1 MLCTK
6 LRLQEDKSMRI
17 RRKDGH
23 MDREMLLLLA
33 IGAFMAAI
41 GILAFVSALTGVNLE
56 NIDLSHLVGM
66 LAGLS
71 GCLFGIFLLAGEKE
85 R

>member
-1 MLCTK
+1 
-6 LRLQEDKSMRI
+6 MRI